1 MKKILFSA
9 ALLLIAGGSIIA
21 AEPQADRAG
30 QVLLTIDKRP
40 VTLGEFEY
48 LYHKNNSQQVA
59 PQTIDQYLEM
69 FINYKLKVT
78 EAEAAGIDTTSTF
91 RNELKGY
98 AHDLAQPYLTDQT
111 VEQQI
116 IDEIYNRLKEEVN
129 VSHLMMFSGKTPDEK
144 LRSRTTL
151 DSIRSAILAGGDF
164 EDMARRFSIDRASRD
179 RGGNMGYI
187 TACRFPYTF
196 EDAAYRTPVGQISE
210 IVETPF
216 GIHIVKP
223 TGRRQA
229 RGEVLVQH
237 ILKLTRGLS
246 PDQIKTKRNEI
257 DSIHNLLV
265 AGADFDDI
273 AARES
278 EDPGSARQ
286 GGRLPWFSTGRM
298 VKPFEDASFALAD
311 GQTGGIV
318 ETDFGYHIIRRL
330 DSRGIGSKEAMTPMI
345 KNTIAQDERGSLP
358 RKAAL
363 DRYKQKFN
371 LTMNHPALAMVES
384 VIRSNGSLDSAT
396 IARFASMPAPVAT
409 LDGGRQILLSELVSN
424 VAPMNGIEP
433 AQAYDILTQ
442 RLNAMIDEVITSLAI
457 DDLANE
463 NADYRNLLNEYR
475 DGILL
480 FDISDRNVWTRAKD
494 DTKGLDKWFNSHR
507 DRYTWDTPK
516 FKSYIIFATSD
527 SILNVASKFLS
538 ETKVDGK
545 DLASALRQLCGREIR
560 VERVIAAKGENA
572 IVDYLGFNG
581 EKPAATGKWVS
592 YIAYQPVI
600 LEAPVEVADERGA
613 ITTDYQAHL
622 EEAWIKDMRSRHKI
636 KINKKVL
643 RQAR

>member
-129 VSHLMMFSGKTPDEK
+129 VSHIMMFSGKTPDEK

-246 PDQIKTKRNEI
+246 PDQIKTTRNEI

>member
-129 VSHLMMFSGKTPDEK
+129 VSHIMMFSGKTPDEK

>member
-129 VSHLMMFSGKTPDEK
+129 VSHIMMFSGKTPDEK

-298 VKPFEDASFALAD
+298 VKPVEDASFALAD